1 MLSVA
6 PVSSPLEW
14 VPLLGESSPW
24 GSQLEWPQEVVGL
37 LEVSTHRVNLVYQ
50 VLHRGDAV
58 LAKSVLY
65 QLVVGERDPLLVDL
79 AEAALVDQL
88 LD

>member
-1 MLSVA
+1 MLSVT

-37 LEVSTHRVNLVYQ
+37 LEVSTHRVNLVDQ
-50 VLHRGDAV
+50 VLH
-58 LAKSVLY
+58 
-65 QLVVGERDPLLVDL
+65 
-79 AEAALVDQL
+79 
-88 LD
+88 